1 MAASQSTALRDFSRG
16 LAELVGR
23 ARPSIVSFGTGGASR
38 SGFIWRDGL
47 IVTAEESLPEEEA
60 FPIMLSGGDTAE
72 AKVVGRDPATDIAI
86 LKADRGGLHPLS
98 LDAASPTVGALVVA
112 VGAAD
117 GVPTAA
123 FGIASRVEGPWR
135 SLRGGEIDARI
146 LFDLRLPQS
155 AEGGPV
161 FDAEGKVIGMT
172 VFAPRRRAMA
182 IPLATI
188 ERIAPR
194 LASEGRIPR
203 GYLGVG
209 LYPVPVE
216 GSDHWGAMVMSV
228 DTSGPA
234 AVAGVHQGDVIV
246 AWNGEPVRHVRSLLR
261 SLGPDSV
268 GTSVKL
274 GLRRGVETVDAQ
286 LTIAKRPAA

>member
-1 MAASQSTALRDFSRG
+1 MAASPTTALQDLSKNLADLVSR
-16 LAELVGR
+16 A
-23 ARPSIVSFGTGGASR
+23 APSIVSFATGRASR

-47 IVTAEESLPEEEA
+47 IVTVEESLPEEEV
-60 FPIMLSGGDTAE
+60 FSIVLSGGDTAE

-98 LDAASPTVGALVVA
+98 LEAASPMVGALVVA
-112 VGAAD
+112 VGSAD
-117 GVPTAA
+117 GAPTAA

-188 ERIAPR
+188 ERIAPK
-194 LASEGRIPR
+194 LASDGRIPR

-209 LYPVPVE
+209 LYPVAVE
-216 GSDHWGAMVMSV
+216 GSDHWGAMVMSM
-228 DTSGPA
+228 DASGPA
-234 AVAGVHQGDVIV
+234 AAAGVHQGDVIV
-246 AWNGEPVRHVRSLLR
+246 AWDGEPVRHVRSLLR

-268 GTSVKL
+268 GKSVKL
-274 GLRRGVETVDAQ
+274 GLRRGGEAVDAQ
-286 LTIAKRPAA
+286 LTITERPAA